1 MSANLTTI
9 LPTYADLWQSSLA
22 WTPDALQQQ
31 QFQILY
37 SRLVEINQQV
47 NLTRITTPE
56 DFWEKHLWDSLYGVA
71 PWLTGKL
78 TWKGADIERVID
90 VGTGGGFPGLPVA
103 IAQPTWTLTLLDATR
118 KKIQA
123 VQTLAESLDLRDID
137 FIADRAEI
145 IGQHPLHRAGYDLA
159 LVRAVGPAST
169 CAEYALPLLKMQGI
183 AVLYRGQWT
192 DADSQNLLS
201 ALEKL
206 GGELVATRQTQTPIT
221 GAERTCLYI
230 QKTIVTESQYPRDN
244 GVPAKLPL

>member
-145 IGQHPLHRAGYDLA
+145 IGQHPLHRACYDLA

-169 CAEYALPLLKMQGI
+169 CAEYALPLLKMQGM

-192 DADSQNLLS
+192 DTDSEALVP

-206 GGELVATRQTQTPIT
+206 GGEIVASRQTQTPMT
-221 GAERTCLYI
+221 GAERTCLYV
-230 QKTIVTESQYPRDN
+230 QKTSVTESQYPRDN